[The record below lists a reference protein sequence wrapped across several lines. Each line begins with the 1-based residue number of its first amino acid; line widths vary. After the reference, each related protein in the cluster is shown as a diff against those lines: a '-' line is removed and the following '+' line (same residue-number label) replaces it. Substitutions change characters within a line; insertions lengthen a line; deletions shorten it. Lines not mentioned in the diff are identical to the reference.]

1 MKLEIYNASL
11 DSYTKTMTWFII
23 ILLAGVGFGNIIEL
37 TKAAGNLTALFV
49 QGGTLFLL
57 VLILLGSYLFS
68 PQAYVLQ
75 ADELIIK
82 RPALDKKIKLND
94 LAEVSV
100 LKEADMSW
108 TIRTFGV
115 GGLFGH
121 YGKYYNKSL
130 GSFTQYTTR
139 RNNQILIRTRQGKKI
154 IITPDDLSL
163 ADKLQSAMLLP
174 V

>member
-1 MKLEIYNASL
+1 M
-11 DSYTKTMTWFII
+11 
-23 ILLAGVGFGNIIEL
+23 
-37 TKAAGNLTALFV
+37 
-49 QGGTLFLL
+49 
-57 VLILLGSYLFS
+57 
-68 PQAYVLQ
+68 Q

-82 RPALDKKIKLND
+82 RPARDKHIKLAD
-94 LAEVSV
+94 LAEVRM

-121 YGKYYNKSL
+121 YGRYYNKSL

-139 RNNQILIRTRQGKKI
+139 RNNQILIRTRQEKKI

-163 ADKLQSAMLLP
+163 ADKLQSDMLLL